1 MEIEAI
7 VFDVDGVL
15 LDSFESWF
23 TSFNQTL
30 VEFEKNPVDRQTYRE
45 IFWGP
50 SVEEDLKRYGLGKDA
65 VEAALRNQRNNVHLM
80 KLYEKVHE
88 TLDALG
94 KFKLGVATNTPK
106 KNLDKTFS
114 YFDLHKYF
122 EVVMCLDDVERPK
135 PHPDMLL
142 KASEILKVPITK
154 MVFIGDTKSDMAAAK
169 GAGCHFIGIKI
180 GDKKVDGIKDLLPIL
195 YS

>member
-1 MEIEAI
+1 MEVEAI
-7 VFDVDGVL
+7 IFDVDGVL

-30 VEFEKNPVDRQTYRE
+30 IEFGKEQVDRETYRE

-50 SVEEDLKRYGLGKDA
+50 SVEEDLRRYDLGADA
-65 VEAALRNQRNNVHLM
+65 VEAALKNQRNNVHLM
-80 KLYEKVHE
+80 KLHEKVHE
-88 TLDALG
+88 TLESLKD
-94 KFKLGVATNTPK
+94 FRLGVATNTPRI
-106 KNLDKTFS
+106 NLDKTFN
-114 YFDLHKYF
+114 YFNLYKHF

-142 KASEILKVPITK
+142 KASEILQIPIKK
-154 MVFIGDTKSDMAAAK
+154 MLFVGDTESDMAAAK
-169 GAGCHFIGIKI
+169 GAGCHFVGIKI

>member
-1 MEIEAI
+1 MEVEAI
-7 VFDVDGVL
+7 IFDVDGVL

-30 VEFEKNPVDRQTYRE
+30 VEFGKEQVDRETYRK

-50 SVEEDLKRYGLGKDA
+50 SVEEDLRRYNLGADA

-80 KLYEKVHE
+80 KLHEKVHE
-88 TLDALG
+88 TLESLKG
-94 KFKLGVATNTPK
+94 FKLGVATNTPRI
-106 KNLDKTFS
+106 NLDKTFN
-114 YFDLHKYF
+114 YFDLYKYF
-122 EVVMCLDDVERPK
+122 EVVMCFDDVQRPK
-135 PHPDMLL
+135 PYPDMIL
-142 KASEILKVPITK
+142 KASEILNMPVTK
-154 MVFIGDTKSDMAAAK
+154 MLFVGDTESDMAAAK
-169 GAGCHFIGIKI
+169 GAGCNFIGIKI

>member
-1 MEIEAI
+1 MEVEAI
-7 VFDVDGVL
+7 IFDVDGVL

-30 VEFEKNPVDRQTYRE
+30 VEFGKEQVDRETYRK

-50 SVEEDLKRYGLGKDA
+50 SVEEDLRRYNLGADA

-80 KLYEKVHE
+80 KLHEKVHE
-88 TLDALG
+88 TLESLKRFG
-94 KFKLGVATNTPK
+94 LGVATNTPRI
-106 KNLDKTFS
+106 NLDKTFN
-114 YFDLHKYF
+114 YFDLYKYF
-122 EVVMCLDDVERPK
+122 EVVMCFDDVQRPK
-135 PHPDMLL
+135 PYPDMIL
-142 KASEILKVPITK
+142 KASEILNMPVTK
-154 MVFIGDTKSDMAAAK
+154 MLFVGDTESDMAAAK
-169 GAGCHFIGIKI
+169 GAGCNFIGIKI

>member
-30 VEFEKNPVDRQTYRE
+30 VEFGKDPVDIITYRK

-50 SVEEDLKRYGLGKDA
+50 SVEDDLKKYDLGKDA
-65 VEAALRNQRNNVHLM
+65 VEVALRNQRNNVHLM
-80 KLYEKVHE
+80 KLYENVHE
-88 TLDALG
+88 TLDALKG
-94 KFKLGVATNTPK
+94 FKLGVATNTPRM
-106 KNLDKTFS
+106 NLDKTFN
-114 YFDLHKYF
+114 YFDLYRHF
-122 EVVMCLDDVERPK
+122 EVVMCFDDVERPK
-135 PHPDMLL
+135 PHPDMIL
-142 KASEILKVPITK
+142 KASEILKVSVTN
-154 MVFIGDTKSDMAAAK
+154 MLFVGDTKSDMAAAK

-180 GDKKVDGIKDLLPIL
+180 GDKKVDGIKDLIPIL

>member
-1 MEIEAI
+1 MEVEAI
-7 VFDVDGVL
+7 IFDVDGVL

-30 VEFEKNPVDRQTYRE
+30 VEFGKDEVDRETYRK

-50 SVEEDLKRYGLGKDA
+50 SVEEDLRRYNLGADA

-80 KLYEKVHE
+80 KLHEKVHE
-88 TLDALG
+88 TLESLKG
-94 KFKLGVATNTPK
+94 FRLGVATNTPRI
-106 KNLDKTFS
+106 NLDKTFN
-114 YFDLHKYF
+114 YFDLYKYF
-122 EVVMCLDDVERPK
+122 EVVMCFDDVQRPK
-135 PHPDMLL
+135 PYPDMIL
-142 KASEILKVPITK
+142 KASEILNMPVTK
-154 MVFIGDTKSDMAAAK
+154 MLFVGDTESDMAAAK
-169 GAGCHFIGIKI
+169 GAGCNFIGIKI

>member
-1 MEIEAI
+1 MEVEAI
-7 VFDVDGVL
+7 IFDVDGVL

-30 VEFEKNPVDRQTYRE
+30 VEFGKEQVDRETYRK

-50 SVEEDLKRYGLGKDA
+50 SVEEDLRRYNLGADA

-80 KLYEKVHE
+80 KLHEKVHE
-88 TLDALG
+88 TLESLKG
-94 KFKLGVATNTPK
+94 FKLGVATNTPRI
-106 KNLDKTFS
+106 NLDKTFN
-114 YFDLHKYF
+114 YFDLYRHF
-122 EVVMCLDDVERPK
+122 EVVMCFDDVQRPK
-135 PHPDMLL
+135 PYPDMIL
-142 KASEILKVPITK
+142 KASEILNVPVTK
-154 MVFIGDTKSDMAAAK
+154 ILFVGDTESDMAAAK
-169 GAGCHFIGIKI
+169 GAGCHFVGIKI

>member
-1 MEIEAI
+1 MEIEA
-7 VFDVDGVL
+7 VLFDVDGVL

-30 VEFEKNPVDRQTYRE
+30 VEFGKDPVNKQTYRK

-50 SVEEDLKRYGLGKDA
+50 SVEDDLKRYGLGKDA

-80 KLYEKVHE
+80 KLYENVHE
-88 TLDALG
+88 TLDTLKG
-94 KFKLGVATNTPK
+94 FRLGVATNTPRI
-106 KNLDKTFS
+106 NLDKTFN

-122 EVVMCLDDVERPK
+122 EVIMCFDDVDRPK

-154 MVFIGDTKSDMAAAK
+154 MVFVGDTKSDMAAAK
-169 GAGCHFIGIKI
+169 GAGCNFIGIKI

>member
-1 MEIEAI
+1 MEVEAI
-7 VFDVDGVL
+7 IFDVDGVL

-30 VEFEKNPVDRQTYRE
+30 VEFGKEQVDRETYRK

-50 SVEEDLKRYGLGKDA
+50 SVEEDLRRYNLGADA

-80 KLYEKVHE
+80 KLHEKVHE
-88 TLDALG
+88 TLESL
-94 KFKLGVATNTPK
+94 KRFRLGVATNTPRI
-106 KNLDKTFS
+106 NLDKTFN
-114 YFDLHKYF
+114 YFDLYKYF
-122 EVVMCLDDVERPK
+122 EVVMCFDDVQRPK
-135 PHPDMLL
+135 PYPDMIL
-142 KASEILKVPITK
+142 KASEILNMPVTK
-154 MVFIGDTKSDMAAAK
+154 MLFVGDTESDMAAAK
-169 GAGCHFIGIKI
+169 GAGCNFIGIKI

>member
-1 MEIEAI
+1 MEVEAI
-7 VFDVDGVL
+7 IFDVDGVL

-30 VEFEKNPVDRQTYRE
+30 VEFGKEQVDRETYRK

-50 SVEEDLKRYGLGKDA
+50 SVEEDLRRYNLGADA

-80 KLYEKVHE
+80 KLHEKVHE
-88 TLDALG
+88 TLESLKG
-94 KFKLGVATNTPK
+94 FRLGVATNTPRI
-106 KNLDKTFS
+106 NLDKTFN
-114 YFDLHKYF
+114 YFDLYKYF
-122 EVVMCLDDVERPK
+122 EVVMCFDDVQRPK
-135 PHPDMLL
+135 PYPDMIL
-142 KASEILKVPITK
+142 KASEILNMPVTK
-154 MVFIGDTKSDMAAAK
+154 MLFVGDTESDMAAAK
-169 GAGCHFIGIKI
+169 GAGCNFIGIKI

>member
-15 LDSFESWF
+15 LDSFDSWF
-23 TSFNQTL
+23 ISFNQTL
-30 VEFEKNPVDRQTYRE
+30 VEFGKDPVDRQTYKK

-50 SVEEDLKRYGLGKDA
+50 SVEEDLRRYNLGMDA

-80 KLYEKVHE
+80 KLHDRVHE
-88 TLDALG
+88 TLDALKG
-94 KFKLGVATNTPK
+94 YKLGVATNTPRI
-106 KNLDKTFS
+106 NLDKTFN
-114 YFDLHKYF
+114 YFNLYKYF
-122 EVVMCLDDVERPK
+122 EVVMCLDDVEKPK

-142 KASEILKVPITK
+142 KASEILKVPVEK
-154 MVFIGDTKSDMAAAK
+154 MLFVGDTKSDMAAAK
-169 GAGCHFIGIKI
+169 SAGCHFIGIKI
-180 GDKKVDGIKDLLPIL
+180 GDKKVDGIKDLIPIL

>member
-1 MEIEAI
+1 MEVEAI
-7 VFDVDGVL
+7 IFDVDGVL

-30 VEFEKNPVDRQTYRE
+30 VEFGKGKVDRETYRK

-50 SVEEDLKRYGLGKDA
+50 SVEEDLRRYNLGADA

-80 KLYEKVHE
+80 KLHEKVHE
-88 TLDALG
+88 TLESL
-94 KFKLGVATNTPK
+94 KEFRLGVATNTPRI
-106 KNLDKTFS
+106 NLDKTFN
-114 YFDLHKYF
+114 YFDLYKHF

-135 PHPDMLL
+135 PYPDMIL
-142 KASEILKVPITK
+142 KASEILGVPVTK
-154 MVFIGDTKSDMAAAK
+154 MLFVGDTESDMATAK
-169 GAGCHFIGIKI
+169 GAGCHFVGIKI

>member
-1 MEIEAI
+1 MDIKAI

-30 VEFEKNPVDRQTYRE
+30 VEFGKDTVDRQTYRK

-50 SVEEDLKRYGLGKDA
+50 SVEEDLKRYGLGNDA
-65 VEAALRNQRNNVHLM
+65 VEAALRNQRNNVHLI
-80 KLYEKVHE
+80 KLCEQVHE
-88 TLDALG
+88 TLSSL
-94 KFKLGVATNTPK
+94 KEFKLGVATNTPRI
-106 KNLDKTFS
+106 NLDKTFN
-114 YFDLHKYF
+114 YFDLYKYF
-122 EVVMCLDDVERPK
+122 EIVMCLDDVKRPK

-142 KASEILKVPITK
+142 KASEILKVPINN
-154 MVFIGDTKSDMAAAK
+154 VLFVGDTKSDMAAAK
-169 GAGCHFIGIKI
+169 GAGCQFIGIKI
-180 GDKKVDGIKDLLPIL
+180 GDKKVDGIKDLMPIL

>member
-1 MEIEAI
+1 MKIEAI

-15 LDSFESWF
+15 LDSFESWY

-30 VEFEKNPVDRQTYRE
+30 VEFGKEPVNKEKYRE

-50 SVEEDLKRYGLGKDA
+50 SVEEDLKRYNLGKDA

-80 KLYEKVHE
+80 KLHEKVHE
-88 TLDALG
+88 TLDALKG
-94 KFKLGVATNTPK
+94 FKLGVATNTPRI
-106 KNLDKTFS
+106 NLDKTFN
-114 YFDLHKYF
+114 YFDLQKYF
-122 EVVMCLDDVERPK
+122 DVIMCLDDVKRPK
-135 PHPDMLL
+135 PHPDMII
-142 KASEILKVPITK
+142 KASEILKVPVEN
-154 MVFIGDTKSDMAAAK
+154 MLFVGDTESDMAAAK

-180 GDKKVDGIKDLLPIL
+180 GDKKVNGIKDLLPIL

>member
-1 MEIEAI
+1 MEIEA
-7 VFDVDGVL
+7 VLFDVDGVL

-30 VEFEKNPVDRQTYRE
+30 VEFGKDPVNKQTYRK

-50 SVEEDLKRYGLGKDA
+50 SVEDDLKRYGLGKDA

-80 KLYEKVHE
+80 KLYENVHE
-88 TLDALG
+88 TLDALKG
-94 KFKLGVATNTPK
+94 FRLGVATNTPRI
-106 KNLDKTFS
+106 NLDKTFN
-114 YFDLHKYF
+114 YFGLHKYF
-122 EVVMCLDDVERPK
+122 EVIMCFDDVDRPK

-154 MVFIGDTKSDMAAAK
+154 MVFVGDTKSDMAAAK
-169 GAGCHFIGIKI
+169 GAGCNFIGIKI

>member
-1 MEIEAI
+1 MEIKAI

-30 VEFEKNPVDRQTYRE
+30 VEFGKDTVDWQTYRK

-50 SVEEDLKRYGLGKDA
+50 SVEEDLKRYGLGNDA

-80 KLYEKVHE
+80 KLYEQVHE
-88 TLDALG
+88 TLSSL
-94 KFKLGVATNTPK
+94 KEFKLGVATNTPRI
-106 KNLDKTFS
+106 NLDKTFN
-114 YFDLHKYF
+114 YFDLYKYF
-122 EVVMCLDDVERPK
+122 EIVMCLDDVKRPK

-142 KASEILKVPITK
+142 KASEILKVPINN
-154 MVFIGDTKSDMAAAK
+154 VLFVGDTKSDMAAAK
-169 GAGCHFIGIKI
+169 GAGCQFIGIKI
-180 GDKKVDGIKDLLPIL
+180 GDKKVDGIKDLIPIL